1 MSNYKDIIQEIDAEI
16 LGAKEALIKKAIKEE
31 LSKYQFNES
40 NLSPT
45 LISLF
50 MQTKS
55 MTIPIPEVKKM
66 PISIS
71 GSADLEVLFP
81 KETPSIYSDLM
92 VGNNVYL
99 YGKAGTGKTTLAK
112 NIARVLLK
120 RPSFVVNCN
129 QFTSPINLI
138 GGQTIEGYKQGGLSL
153 AWEKGGVLILDE
165 LPKLDPNTAGLLNEA
180 LASSADDERVMA
192 STAEEHDEYLERMSE
207 EDANLDYEVLTR
219 EQYLKYVAENE
230 SVTQVDADF
239 VKIVFV
245 TITDGSGR
253 KLRKNKYFC
262 VIGTGNTDMKQVNA
276 NFSGNNRQDYS
287 LVDRFAGSFYLI
299 EYDKV
304 LEDKLIYD
312 LPLEIS
318 RMIRDVLDQGD
329 YIESISLRTM
339 LNFSRVYEQVGLK
352 EIDANEKLRIS
363 EYKDQIKTLNDA
375 VDSFIKTLPNA
386 LQSNPTI
393 QQALVLSTKDI
404 IQQEFIQEFEEKRGI
419 NPFTLEVI

>member
-1 MSNYKDIIQEIDAEI
+1 MCIRD
-16 LGAKEALIKKAIKEE
+16 
-31 LSKYQFNES
+31 
-40 NLSPT
+40 
-45 LISLF
+45 
-50 MQTKS
+50 
-55 MTIPIPEVKKM
+55 
-66 PISIS
+66 
-71 GSADLEVLFP
+71 
-81 KETPSIYSDLM
+81 
-92 VGNNVYL
+92 
-99 YGKAGTGKTTLAK
+99 
-112 NIARVLLK
+112 R
-120 RPSFVVNCN
+120 
-129 QFTSPINLI
+129 
-138 GGQTIEGYKQGGLSL
+138 
-153 AWEKGGVLILDE
+153 
-165 LPKLDPNTAGLLNEA
+165 
-180 LASSADDERVMA
+180 
-192 STAEEHDEYLERMSE
+192 
-207 EDANLDYEVLTR
+207 VLTR

>member
-16 LGAKEALIKKAIKEE
+16 LGAKEALIKKAINEE
-31 LSKYQFNES
+31 LAKFKFNES

-50 MQTKS
+50 MQASS
-55 MTIPIPEVKKM
+55 MTVPIPEVKKM

-71 GSADLEVLFP
+71 GAADLEVLFP
-81 KETPSIYSDLM
+81 EQTPSIYSDLM

-386 LQSNPTI
+386 VQSNPTI